1 MSKYSLCDISP
12 GQRVIIEKIKTDFEL
27 KRRLLDIGF
36 IKNTSVECVGISPLG
51 DPKAFLVRGSVIALR
66 SEDSK
71 NITVMAP

>member
-1 MSKYSLCDISP
+1 MSKCSLCDISL

-36 IKNTSVECVGISPLG
+36 IKNTAVECVGISPLG

-66 SEDSK
+66 SDDSK
-71 NITVMAP
+71 NITVTVP